1 MATPE
6 VINFATLLAPLAGD
20 NPAGIDLREDS
31 TPNSIYYK
39 IKDARTTARNL
50 ERQAITAE
58 DPSQVARPDWAP
70 ILKLGP
76 EILTTKSKDLEIT
89 AWLIEG
95 LVRSKGYA
103 GLRDGFRL
111 ARELSE
117 QFWEQI
123 YPLPDDY
130 GVETRVFPL
139 TGLNGDDAEGTL
151 VAPIALVPITK
162 DGYTLSLYKQAAEL
176 DRMDPTKREQ
186 RIAAGAVPLSNY
198 ERSVRESGADYYRE
212 LLADLTAARDEYAKL
227 CEYLG
232 EKCGSAAPP
241 ASNIRGAISEA
252 IETVT
257 SISRPLIGSSDA
269 AAETAGGAVVAA
281 GGGGVQA
288 GRSGPIATRDDA
300 LAALLQ
306 VADFFRKTEPHT
318 PVSYALEQ
326 AVRWGRMS
334 LPELLTELV
343 PDNAARENMFKMVG
357 IRPPEG
363 QSS

>member
-6 VINFATLLAPLAGD
+6 VLNFATLLAPLAGD
-20 NPAGIDLREDS
+20 NPAGVDLREDA
-31 TPNSIYYK
+31 TPTSVYYK

-58 DPSQVARPDWAP
+58 DASQVARPDWGP

-76 EILTTKSKDLEIT
+76 EILTTKAKDLEIT
-89 AWLIEG
+89 AWIIEG
-95 LVRSKGYA
+95 LIRTKGYA

-117 QFWEQI
+117 QFWEKL

-151 VAPIALVPITK
+151 IAPVTLVPITK

-176 DRMDPTKREQ
+176 DRLDPTKREQ
-186 RIAAGAVPLSNY
+186 RIAGGAVTMTVF
-198 ERSVRESGADYYRE
+198 ERSVRDTGADFYRE
-212 LLADLTAARDEYAKL
+212 LISDLEGARDEYAKL
-227 CEYLG
+227 CEFLG
-232 EKCGSAAPP
+232 DKCGSAAPP
-241 ASNIRGAISEA
+241 ASNIRGALSEA
-252 IETVT
+252 LDAVVA
-257 SISRPLIGSSDA
+257 ISRPLMPIDSAPDGA
-269 AAETAGGAVVAA
+269 GGLVVQGGGAVR
-281 GGGGVQA
+281 GGNN
-288 GRSGPIATRDDA
+288 GPIATRDDA
-300 LAALLQ
+300 LVALLQ
-306 VADFFRKTEPHT
+306 VADFFRRTEPHT

-334 LPELLTELV
+334 LPDLLTELV
-343 PDNAARENMFKMVG
+343 PDQAARDNMFKLVG
-357 IRPPEG
+357 IRPAEG
-363 QSS
+363 QQSS

>member
-6 VINFATLLAPLAGD
+6 VLNFANLLVPLSGD
-20 NPAGIDLREDS
+20 NPAGVDLREDT

-58 DPSQVARPDWAP
+58 DASQLARPDWGP

-76 EILTTKSKDLEIT
+76 EILTSKAKDLEIA

-95 LVRSKGYA
+95 LVRTKGYA

-111 ARELSE
+111 ARELCE
-117 QFWEQI
+117 AFWDKL

-130 GVETRVFPL
+130 GMETRVFPL

-151 VAPIALVPITK
+151 VSPIAMVPLTK
-162 DGYTLSLYKQAAEL
+162 DGYTLSLYKQAADL
-176 DRMDPTKREQ
+176 DRLDPAKREQ
-186 RIAAGAVPLSNY
+186 RIAGGAVTLAVF
-198 ERSVRESGADYYRE
+198 ERNVRESGADFYRE
-212 LLADLTAARDEYAKL
+212 LLADLNGARDEFAKL

-241 ASNIRGAISEA
+241 ASNIRGAITEVVDA
-252 IETVT
+252 VT
-257 SISRPLIGSSDA
+257 AISRPLLGS
-269 AAETAGGAVVAA
+269 ETAADGAGGLVVAA
-281 GGGGVQA
+281 GGGAVRG
-288 GRSGPIATRDDA
+288 GGSNGPIATRDDA

-306 VADFFRKTEPHT
+306 VADFFRRTEPHT
-318 PVSYALEQ
+318 PISYQLEQ

-334 LPELLTELV
+334 LPDLLSELV
-343 PDNAARENMFKMVG
+343 PDAAARDNMFKLVG
-357 IRPPEG
+357 IRPAEG
-363 QSS
+363 QNP